1 MAAYIMS
8 GTMSKLLMAPKN
20 PTQSEAVKMLE
31 KEADILEAKLEQ
43 LRSSVSWND
52 IPNERGNKGSAMY
65 SEIRAIRKQLSK
77 IDTKVREI
85 MKKDS
90 PEWFEYWGV

>member
-1 MAAYIMS
+1 
-8 GTMSKLLMAPKN
+8 MSKLLAAPKN
-20 PTQSEAVKMLE
+20 PTQSNAIKMLE

-43 LRSSVSWND
+43 LRSSVSWSD

-65 SEIRAIRKQLSK
+65 AEIRAIRKQLSN
-77 IDTKVREI
+77 IDIKVREM
-85 MKKDS
+85 MKKDN

>member
-8 GTMSKLLMAPKN
+8 GKMSKLLMAPKS

-31 KEADILEAKLEQ
+31 KEADILEVKLEQ
-43 LRSSVSWND
+43 LRLFVSWND
-52 IPNERGNKGSAMY
+52 TPNERGNKGSAMY
-65 SEIRAIRKQLSK
+65 AEIRSIRKQLSN
-77 IDTKVREI
+77 IDIKVRKM
-85 MKKDS
+85 MKKDN